1 MKQRD
6 IAPDVL
12 RGFALLGIL
21 VVNIQFMALSSDQG
35 ARGEWTQ
42 GFANGSAT
50 FAIAAIFAG
59 KFYLIFSFLFGYS
72 SNYIIRDERSNR
84 ARWIKRCFLL
94 MILGALHFTF
104 LWHGDIIFVYGLFG
118 LLLTFFFFRSDKT
131 LKIWSYVVFSISAF
145 LIMIVGLSAYL
156 AENYLEQDFQAASES
171 NLDEILRNGS
181 YLESVPARLE
191 LWIYG
196 ISTGI
201 FLQGGLAFAA
211 FLLGIRMARSRFL
224 SSPIDENQNSSTI
237 KKGLILGAPIQI
249 ASAIVLLRNEQSVD
263 PSESIYLL
271 ALSASFVAAPLLSMS
286 YIGLIRR
293 LVEDKPHLVSW
304 MKSAGKMSLTVYI
317 SQSIIT
323 SLIFSPWGIGLFQ
336 ELQTWQVLILAFGI
350 WGLLVYLAIKWLER
364 FKQGPLEQLVN
375 VLTKKSR
382 FQICRLNLQNDS
394 TFRHLLFQ
402 LKQRSKLFFRLLLEP
417 LLSFSCGEFLD

>member
-1 MKQRD
+1 MQRD

-84 ARWIKRCFLL
+84 ARWIKRCFALI
-94 MILGALHFTF
+94 ILGALHFTF

-156 AENYLEQDFQAASES
+156 AENYLQQDFQTASES
-171 NLDEILRNGS
+171 NLDEILRNGLF
-181 YLESVPARLE
+181 LESIPARLE

-211 FLLGIRMARSRFL
+211 FLLGIRMARLQFL

-271 ALSASFVAAPLLSMS
+271 ALFASFVAAPLLSMS
-286 YIGLIRR
+286 YIGLIRK
-293 LVEDKPHLVSW
+293 LVEDKPHLVTW
-304 MKSAGKMSLTVYI
+304 MKPAGKMSLTVYI

-323 SLIFSPWGIGLFQ
+323 SLIFSPWGLGLFQ
-336 ELQTWQVLILAFGI
+336 ELQTWQVLILAFAI

-375 VLTKKSR
+375 VLTKKTR
-382 FQICRLNLQNDS
+382 
-394 TFRHLLFQ
+394 
-402 LKQRSKLFFRLLLEP
+402 
-417 LLSFSCGEFLD
+417 